1 MDQTLHYPNMFNRN
15 SLSTTYIEPAI
26 SAPGEFHPYILSNEM
41 QETSNPGGD
50 LFHGGFQI
58 EPSASSETFSGSLHM
73 NNGFE
78 SYACKV

>member
-1 MDQTLHYPNMFNRN
+1 MDQTSYYPNIFNQN

-41 QETSNPGGD
+41 QEPSNPGGD
-50 LFHGGFQI
+50 LFDGGFQN
-58 EPSASSETFSGSLHM
+58 ELSASSETFSGPMHM